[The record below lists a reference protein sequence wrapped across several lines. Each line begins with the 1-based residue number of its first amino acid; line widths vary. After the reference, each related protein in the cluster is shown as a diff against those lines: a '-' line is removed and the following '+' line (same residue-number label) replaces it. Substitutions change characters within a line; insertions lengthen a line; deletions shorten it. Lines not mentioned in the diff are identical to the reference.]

1 MNDINY
7 LFFELIRVALSNA
20 VSLSHKPS
28 EKEWKQLYDMAKKQS
43 LVGICFAAVQ
53 RLPEDERPP
62 EMLYL
67 TWMGMAA
74 KIQQRNEVMNKQ
86 TAQFYKKVAD
96 DGYKACVLKGQAVAA
111 LYRLH
116 DNDDA
121 NDNCRTDGSLNLK
134 PSTINLSG
142 LRQSGDIDM
151 WMVAEPRKVIE
162 WARATGS
169 MYYYDYHHADLS
181 LYQDTEIELHYR
193 PSLSRNLVRNARLQK
208 WFKEEGGKHIIYRED
223 LGFAVPDYT
232 FNVVLTMNHNFWHL
246 MYEGVGFRQ
255 FMDLY
260 FVLRSVDKKGFAKK
274 AVLTK
279 TADVSSE
286 SHKEPL
292 ANDCSAEIVSE
303 LPSSTNH
310 SSATLSGS
318 ADTSA
323 KNIKNT
329 QVETLELLKHLK
341 LLRFTGASMWIMKEV
356 FGLEDEYLLCEPDED
371 AGRFLLDE
379 IMQAGNFGKHDERLK
394 EGRYKTSRVGLMWAW
409 MKHNLRLIK
418 YYPVDVL
425 WTPIG
430 ILRISLW
437 RRWHYRNENE
447 LKNI

>member
-20 VSLSHKPS
+20 ISLSHKPS

-121 NDNCRTDGSLNLK
+121 NDNCRTDGSLNFK

-151 WMVAEPRKVIE
+151 WMVAEPEKVIE

-181 LYQDTEIELHYR
+181 LFPDTEIELHYR
-193 PSLSRNLVRNARLQK
+193 PSLSRNLARNARLQK
-208 WFKEEGGKHIIYRED
+208 WFRTEGCKHIIFND
-223 LGFAVPDYT
+223 NLGFATPDFI

-260 FVLRSVDKKGFAKK
+260 FVLRQVSEVSIVSKGFNAIED
-274 AVLTK
+274 TK
-279 TADVSSE
+279 T
-286 SHKEPL
+286 
-292 ANDCSAEIVSE
+292 
-303 LPSSTNH
+303 
-310 SSATLSGS
+310 
-318 ADTSA
+318 
-323 KNIKNT
+323 
-329 QVETLELLKHLK
+329 ETLKLLKHLK
-341 LLRFTGASMWIMKEV
+341 LLRFTSASMWIMKEV
-356 FGLEDEYLLCEPDED
+356 FGLEDEYLLCEPDVD

-379 IMQAGNFGKHDERLK
+379 IIQAGNFGHHDKRLK
-394 EGRYKTSRVGLMWAW
+394 DGRYKTSRVGLMWAW

-418 YYPVDVL
+418 YYPADVL

-437 RRWHYRNENE
+437 RRWHYRKENE
-447 LKNI
+447 LNNI